1 MQLFLTGVYLKNSTR
16 KVFVV
21 NDFEGYDTIRSLKLV
36 ISNKFNIPMKLFYM
50 VSGGKALNWVN
61 TLDELNIKHETTIH
75 VNFRAGSGKPVIIS

>member
-1 MQLFLTGVYLKNSTR
+1 MQLFLTGVYLKNSKR

-61 TLDELNIKHETTIH
+61 TLDELNIKHESTIH
-75 VNFRAGSGKPVIIS
+75 VNFRAGKPVIIS